1 MSLTFERAGD
11 LPVGMPMYGS
21 RNNDK
26 NARAETPCHCG
37 SHSIRIETGEC
48 AACWSRANRMQGVGG
63 VKPLPLRSKIDDLMM
78 QKKLEK
84 ELSDYDF

>member
-1 MSLTFERAGD
+1 MSLTFDRAGD

-26 NARAETPCHCG
+26 NARAEKPCGCG

-48 AACWSRANRMQGVGG
+48 AACHSRATRMQGVGG
-63 VKPLPLRSKIDDLMM
+63 VKPLPLRAKLDDLA
-78 QKKLEK
+78 LERALKK
-84 ELSDYDF
+84 ELSDYVF